1 MFQREH
7 DDIDREIDAAAR
19 GLTAGEPRCDLSARV
34 AAAVDTRTTYRPRP
48 TRWLRIVVPSAAAVS
63 LVLTILH
70 VYDEPRVTVPVP
82 NPRSVVDATPPGG
95 PPVPPSDRRE
105 AIASAR
111 TRLPAIGSRVQH
123 ESEVQNGAGLENA
136 DAMGFSALTVEPI
149 QVEPLA
155 IENTLTLD
163 VIAVE
168 DVSVPSIEIDQL
180 VQNEPAQ

>member
-1 MFQREH
+1 MVQREH

-19 GLTAGEPRCDLSARV
+19 GLTAGEPRGDLSARV
-34 AAAVDTRTTYRPRP
+34 AAAVDRRATYRPRP
-48 TRWLRIVVPSAAAVS
+48 MRWLRIAVPSAAAIS

-70 VYDEPRVTVPVP
+70 VYDEPRATVPVP
-82 NPRSVVDATPPGG
+82 NPRSVVDATPRGG

-105 AIASAR
+105 AIGAR
-111 TRLPAIGSRVQH
+111 TRLPAIGSRVQR

-155 IENTLTLD
+155 IENTPTLD